1 MLIKKSQKYYDADAT
16 VGGEGTTPPANE
28 PNNQGENP
36 TDGSTGESPVK
47 GKARVEFEKIEAALK
62 LSREENTALKKLQ
75 TDSENAKLAE
85 EGKYKELYEKSI
97 ADREAEKSEFN
108 TQNRTNS
115 IKNELIKNGLSLE
128 AVEALLPSVMQKVTF
143 GNDNIASNLTDV
155 ITNIKTT
162 LPQLFAPVAPAQ
174 VGSMGVPNTTSQT
187 SGMSVE
193 EATRIATQTNSAEY
207 YAKQKEVDAILL
219 NPNQ

>member
-1 MLIKKSQKYYDADAT
+1 MLIKKSQKYYDADAS

-36 TDGSTGESPVK
+36 IDGSAGESPVK

-62 LSREENTALKKLQ
+62 LSREENAALKKLQ

-128 AVEALLPSVMQKVTF
+128 AVEALLPSVMQKVQF
-143 GNDNIASNLTDV
+143 GEDNNANNLAEV
-155 ITNIKTT
+155 VANIKTN
-162 LPQLFAPVAPAQ
+162 LPQLFEAPKAAPI
-174 VGSMGVPNTTSQT
+174 GSMGVPATVNNN
-187 SGMSVE
+187 SVAIDPE
-193 EATRIATQTNSAEY
+193 KLTDSEY
-207 YAKQKEVDAILL
+207 VQRNFAAVKEYMK
-219 NPNQ
+219 NNN